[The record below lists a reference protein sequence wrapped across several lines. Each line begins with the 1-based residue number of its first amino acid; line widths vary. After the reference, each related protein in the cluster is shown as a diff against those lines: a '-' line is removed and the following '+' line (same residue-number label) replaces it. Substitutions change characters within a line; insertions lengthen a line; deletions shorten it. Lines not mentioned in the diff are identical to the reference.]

1 MKVGGTIRI
10 DGSGSY
16 ATNGAIVSYEWDFNQ
31 DGVYDLKT
39 TQPTFNHTFT
49 AEFDGVLTLRVT
61 DSNGKTNTATTPL
74 TVSDDG
80 DSTPREFDNCPDVY
94 NYSQID
100 SDGDGIGNECDD
112 TPFPF
117 EWKFTD
123 GDSAGY
129 DETGGYETLA
139 LISKQ
144 GGRVTVQ
151 RKYVRADGSSEIRG
165 KPYTTTLARAEADA
179 ARIKTGEKEKA
190 ADTSTSTDAT
200 KANEN
205 QTNKDANNSRT
216 RGSANTAPNYLLYI
230 FGGIATVIVGTVA
243 IWIVK
248 IYRKRQS

>member
-1 MKVGGTIRI
+1 M
-10 DGSGSY
+10 
-16 ATNGAIVSYEWDFNQ
+16 
-31 DGVYDLKT
+31 
-39 TQPTFNHTFT
+39 
-49 AEFDGVLTLRVT
+49 TLRVT
-61 DSNGKTNTATTPL
+61 DSNGKTNTATTLL

-123 GDSAGY
+123 GDNAGY

-144 GGRVTVQ
+144 GDRVTVQ
-151 RKYVRADGSSEIRG
+151 RKYIRADGSSEIRG
-165 KPYTTTLARAEADA
+165 KPYTTTLAGAEADA
-179 ARIKTGEKEKA
+179 ARIKTGGKEKI
-190 ADTSTSTDAT
+190 ADTSTPTGAP

-205 QTNKDANNSRT
+205 PVSKDVNNSRT
-216 RGSANTAPNYLLYI
+216 RDSANTAQNYLLYI
-230 FGGIATVIVGTVA
+230 FGGIAAAIAGAAA